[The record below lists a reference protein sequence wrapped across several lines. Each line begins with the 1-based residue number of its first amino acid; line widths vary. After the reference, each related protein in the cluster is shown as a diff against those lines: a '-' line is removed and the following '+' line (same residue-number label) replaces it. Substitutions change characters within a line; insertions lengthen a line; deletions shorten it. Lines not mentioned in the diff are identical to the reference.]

1 MRAVSLR
8 RLTQRLGRRSLQQS
22 SRFEDTSV
30 AAVNAWLAEPPSKP
44 TWTIAGACAA
54 HDVFDLN
61 ADVVVAD
68 IAHRSY
74 GPYKLAMVRLETI
87 YF

>member
-1 MRAVSLR
+1 MPRQTPCQTL
-8 RLTQRLGRRSLQQS
+8 LGRRGLHQS

-54 HDVFDLN
+54 VPAF
-61 ADVVVAD
+61 A
-68 IAHRSY
+68 
-74 GPYKLAMVRLETI
+74 
-87 YF
+87 